1 GDLSEMPRQAP
12 CRALCERRRAG
23 RSTAGSNGTGT
34 DGGAKVRSDGRANVL
49 ADAVAHAT
57 NHSGGS
63 VPAWP
68 GCPRARGAG
77 PPGGRRLRSAD
88 VGGGNVR
95 GEAGRTGRG
104 KRRGGESQARKLRLR
119 GEGRDDRER
128 ATARRRL
135 SA

>member
-49 ADAVAHAT
+49 ADAVAHST

-77 PPGGRRLRSAD
+77 SPGGRRLRSVD
-88 VGGGNVR
+88 VVEGNLGGEG
-95 GEAGRTGRG
+95 GRTGRG
-104 KRRGGESQARKLRLR
+104 NGRGGGSETRNPRPPAGCRQDRKCC
-119 GEGRDDRER
+119 
-128 ATARRRL
+128 AARRRL